1 MAAMQT
7 VSARIPGE
15 DLEWLATFD
24 IQGATTPS
32 DKLRALVTQIRRQHE
47 GSLDY
52 SSSLQWMRDLVSP
65 FVTAVGSFEHRQ
77 GRHSEVL
84 RLVNDWVPQVMAI
97 LVAEGTL
104 ARDPQRKALELEEK
118 LVAKL
123 FQLVMAI
130 LRLGV
135 TPSADCYDPKVL
147 EKHLPQLIEL
157 TGVIAASRRLVS
169 TDGETKHG

>member
-32 DKLRALVTQIRRQHE
+32 DKLRALVTQVRRQHE

-52 SSSLQWMRDLVSP
+52 GSSLQWMRDLVSP
-65 FVTAVGSFEHRQ
+65 FVTAVGSFEHRHS
-77 GRHSEVL
+77 RHSEVL

-104 ARDPQRKALELEEK
+104 ARDPQRKLAEIEEK
-118 LVAKL
+118 LVARI
-123 FQLVMAI
+123 FQLLMAV

-135 TPSADCYDPKVL
+135 TTSPDCYDPKVL

-157 TGVIAASRRLVS
+157 AGVITAGRRSS
-169 TDGETKHG
+169 TDGH

>member
-7 VSARIPGE
+7 VSARIPVE
-15 DLEWLATFD
+15 DLEWLATFE

-32 DKLRALVTQIRRQHE
+32 DKLRALVTQIRRQHQ

-52 SSSLQWMRDLVSP
+52 GASLQWMRDLVSP

-77 GRHSEVL
+77 SRHSEVV
-84 RLVNDWVPQVMAI
+84 RLVSDWAPQVMAM
-97 LVAEGTL
+97 LVAEGAL
-104 ARDPQRKALELEEK
+104 ARDPQRKLLEIEEK
-118 LVAKL
+118 LVARV
-123 FQLVMAI
+123 FQLLMAV
-130 LRLGV
+130 LRLAV

-157 TGVIAASRRLVS
+157 AGVVNASRRSS
-169 TDGETKHG
+169 TDGEAKHG